1 MKLPIFWATKTPI
14 PFTGL
19 SITGKGP
26 HPDNGGS
33 FKGTRRRPAKRK
45 PGQSEAR
52 QTPRLEANT
61 LLTTKQNFFRGV
73 KHSSEF
79 FLMDPG
85 RDARLSERQGR
96 RVGGSARTR

>member
-26 HPDNGGS
+26 HPDNGGA
-33 FKGTRRRPAKRK
+33 FKRTPPHPAQPPPAQPR
-45 PGQSEAR
+45 AR
-52 QTPRLEANT
+52 QTPKPEANT